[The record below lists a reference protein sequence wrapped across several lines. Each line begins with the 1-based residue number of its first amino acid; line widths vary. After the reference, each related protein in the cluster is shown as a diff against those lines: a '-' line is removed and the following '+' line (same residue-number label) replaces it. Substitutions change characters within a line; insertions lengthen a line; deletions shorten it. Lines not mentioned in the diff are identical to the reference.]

1 VFSDQRAVAPMGLDE
16 CRRLLG
22 TEPLGRIALSVR
34 ALPAVVPVLF
44 QLAGDR
50 VVFTVETDALFA
62 ALTDNIVAFEVDHID
77 IETHEG
83 WAVVAVGRSG
93 PVAAVDGL
101 GRAENGEGAPSMPG
115 RLIGVSLDR
124 LSGRR
129 TRGRP
134 ITTPEKTSPEEK
146 GPIPQG
152 EMAPMG
158 TDGSKP
164 PA

>member
-1 VFSDQRAVAPMGLDE
+1 MGLDE

-22 TEPLGRIALSVR
+22 SEPLGRIALSVR

-77 IETHEG
+77 VETHEG

-93 PVAAVDGL
+93 PVGGVGTP
-101 GRAENGEGAPSMPG
+101 GREGDSEVGPSVG

-134 ITTPEKTSPEEK
+134 PGLRTP
-146 GPIPQG
+146 
-152 EMAPMG
+152 A
-158 TDGSKP
+158 
-164 PA
+164 

>member
-1 VFSDQRAVAPMGLDE
+1 MFSDQSAVAPMGLDE
-16 CRRLLG
+16 CRRLLR
-22 TEPLGRIALSVR
+22 TEPLGRIALSVQ

-44 QLAGDR
+44 HLAGDR

-77 IETHEG
+77 VETHEG

-93 PVAAVDGL
+93 PVAGDAPLRRVGDS
-101 GRAENGEGAPSMPG
+101 EGALSTAG
-115 RLIGVSLDR
+115 RLMGISLDR

-129 TRGRP
+129 ARGRP
-134 ITTPEKTSPEEK
+134 TGAPGERVRIPLEE
-146 GPIPQG
+146 
-152 EMAPMG
+152 ESMG
-158 TDGSKP
+158 TDGSQP

>member
-1 VFSDQRAVAPMGLDE
+1 MGLDE
-16 CRRLLG
+16 CRLLLG
-22 TEPLGRIALSVR
+22 TELLGRIALSVQ

-44 QLAGDR
+44 QLAGNR

-77 IETHEG
+77 VETHEG
-83 WAVVAVGRSG
+83 WSVVAVGRSG
-93 PVAAVDGL
+93 PVAGVDVL
-101 GRAENGEGAPSMPG
+101 KRAEDSKGAPSNAG

-134 ITTPEKTSPEEK
+134 IP
-146 GPIPQG
+146 
-152 EMAPMG
+152 APGKPVAMPVG
-158 TDGSKP
+158 QTAPTGAGGSQP

>member
-1 VFSDQRAVAPMGLDE
+1 VFSDHSGVAPMGLDE

-22 TEPLGRIALSVR
+22 TEPLGRIALSVH

-44 QLAGDR
+44 HLAGNR

-77 IETHEG
+77 VETHEG

-93 PVAAVDGL
+93 PVARDAL
-101 GRAENGEGAPSMPG
+101 LERAEDGAGALSAAG
-115 RLIGVSLDR
+115 RLIGISLDR

-129 TRGRP
+129 AGRRPLAASGERGAVLVG
-134 ITTPEKTSPEEK
+134 KVAS
-146 GPIPQG
+146 
-152 EMAPMG
+152 MG
-158 TDGSKP
+158 ADGSQP
-164 PA
+164 PT